1 MACIQI
7 FYLINKVMI
16 MDLYKIG
23 SHLKVA
29 RLGYTHHGIYIGDN
43 KVFITQGFVKRLN
56 QVLLR

>member
-1 MACIQI
+1 
-7 FYLINKVMI
+7 

-43 KVFITQGFVKRLN
+43 KVIHYAGFCETFK
-56 QVLLR
+56 